1 MAVVTRPWPYSART
15 ARPPARWPGGARV
28 ALWVAVGVEAYRPD
42 QGHTED
48 ILPRG
53 PAPDLVNAAW
63 RDYGNRV
70 GAFRLFDR
78 LSALGIRPAVL
89 LNTDIYDEA
98 PAVLEAARTAG
109 AEIVAHGLSNSDSL
123 PDMSEAE
130 ERDCIAA
137 CHARVLAQEKV
148 APTGWSSPWLQ
159 HRSSTLGA
167 LKTAGFDYVLDLRLD
182 DQPVW
187 LDTSAGP
194 ILSIPYAAE
203 LNDSS
208 TMIGRF
214 QGARDFAQSI
224 TDEFEELLADAGGP
238 PVVMSVVLH
247 SFISGQPFRLRPI
260 AQALARIAA
269 RSEDVWL
276 TTPREIHAA
285 VLETPELAANPSD
298 ALPRP

>member
-1 MAVVTRPWPYSART
+1 MAVLRRPWTYSARP
-15 ARPPARWPGGARV
+15 ARPKARWPGGARV
-28 ALWVAVGVEAYRPD
+28 ALWVAVGVEAYRSD
-42 QGHTED
+42 QGRTED

-78 LSALGIRPAVL
+78 LSAIGIRPAVL
-89 LNTDIYDEA
+89 LNTDVYDEA
-98 PAVLEAARTAG
+98 PAVLKAARAVG
-109 AEIVAHGLSNSDSL
+109 AEIVAHGFSNSDCL
-123 PDMSEAE
+123 AEMSPNE
-130 ERDCIAA
+130 ERDYIAY
-137 CHARVLAQEKV
+137 CHTRVLTEETV

-159 HRSSTLGA
+159 HSPSTLGT
-167 LKTAGFDYVLDLRLD
+167 LKTAGFDYVLDFRLD

-214 QGARDFAQSI
+214 QDARDFAQSI
-224 TDEFEELLADAGGP
+224 TDEFEEMLGDAGGQP
-238 PVVMSVVLH
+238 TVMSVVLH

-260 AQALARIAA
+260 AQALARIAGH
-269 RSEDVWL
+269 SDDVWL
-276 TTPREIHAA
+276 ATPREIHAA
-285 VLETPELAANPSD
+285 VLETPELAANR
-298 ALPRP
+298 A